1 MKTDSNVPATENAV
15 RSKLRRRSIAVT
27 AIVLL
32 AAGLALAR
40 HWMGPSLPGYR
51 LETRPL
57 VQTVVASGRVITI
70 SRVQVG
76 SEITG
81 VVRERRVEEGD
92 VVAPGDVLVVL
103 RADDLAA
110 QVRAAEAALSQLE
123 RSTRPQAEVALR
135 EAESRLAQADREA
148 QRRRDLFER
157 ALIARESL
165 EQAEEALIVARAA
178 AEKAR
183 LIAAALA
190 PGGPEE
196 TQLRE
201 QLANARAALEKT
213 VVRSEVAGIVLT
225 RNAEPGDLV
234 QPGRVLFEIARSG
247 DTEILVPFDEEN
259 LSRLAVGQRAVCIAD
274 AYPDRPFP
282 AELSFI
288 SPKVDPERGTVD
300 VRLKVVPAPPF
311 LRQDMTVSVNVETG
325 RRDSALVVPNDA
337 LFGIEGD
344 TAYVLAVRGGRAA
357 RVRVTLGLRGPSL
370 TEVVAGLEPDE
381 LVLAAP
387 SGAVAEGD
395 RVRVR
400 EQPLPVSP
408 APPAA
413 TRESRSTSLD

>member
-1 MKTDSNVPATENAV
+1 MST
-15 RSKLRRRSIAVT
+15 KLRRRSIAV
-27 AIVLL
+27 IVLVL
-32 AAGLALAR
+32 LGAGIVLAR
-40 HWMGPSLPGYR
+40 QWMGPRLPGYR

-57 VQTVVASGRVITI
+57 VQTVVASGRVITV

-92 VVAPGDVLVVL
+92 VVEPGDVLVVL

-110 QVRAAEAALSQLE
+110 QMRAAEAALEQLA
-123 RSTRPQAEVALR
+123 SSSRPQAQVALR
-135 EAESRLAQADREA
+135 EAAARLAQAEREA

-157 ALIARESL
+157 GLVAREVL
-165 EQAEEALIVARAA
+165 EQAEETLILARAA

-183 LIAAALA
+183 LTAAALA

-196 TQLRE
+196 TQLEE
-201 QLANARAALEKT
+201 QLATARAALEKT
-213 VVRSEVAGIVLT
+213 VVRSEVAGVVLT

-288 SPKVDPERGTVD
+288 SPRVDPERGTVD

-325 RRDSALVVPNDA
+325 RRGKALVVPNDA
-337 LFGIEGD
+337 LFAVEGD
-344 TAYVLAVRGGRAA
+344 SAHVLAVRGGRAE

-370 TEVVAGLEPDE
+370 TEVTEGLEPGE
-381 LVLAAP
+381 RVLAVEE
-387 SGAVAEGD
+387 GAVAAGQ
-395 RVRVR
+395 RVRVH
-400 EQPLPVSP
+400 EQPLPVTP
-408 APPAA
+408 APPAGTQA
-413 TRESRSTSLD
+413 SGSTSLD